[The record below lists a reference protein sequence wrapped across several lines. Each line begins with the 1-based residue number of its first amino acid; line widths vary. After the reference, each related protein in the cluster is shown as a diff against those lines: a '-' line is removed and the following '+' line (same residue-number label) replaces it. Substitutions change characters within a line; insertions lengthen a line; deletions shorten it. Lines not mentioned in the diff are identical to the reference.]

1 MPRGSSVVM
10 NFLSHFAD
18 CRSHKFCS
26 SKYTFI
32 RMDFA
37 LMLSEFELRAV
48 KGLYRVFDRVRLM
61 AQA

>member
-1 MPRGSSVVM
+1 MPRDSSVVM

-48 KGLYRVFDRVRLM
+48 KGL
-61 AQA
+61 